1 MPLLRNGNQKLG
13 PAIGTFSLPAVE
25 TCPGLTSAC
34 ARVCYAKRYTRRL
47 NIDYTPELEAT
58 RAPQFVHS
66 MVAEAA
72 WKTVVRVHVSGDFM
86 NVAYV
91 AKWKAIAA
99 AAPRTLFYGYT
110 RSWRMPDLRASLEG
124 LAAFPNVRLMWSCD
138 AQTGVPSW
146 MAARDVAWLAMN
158 DQDVPPVAAGV
169 VFRKK
174 TSTVL
179 PYMTTNTGRAIVCP
193 AENGIVDNGVTCQR
207 CRLCF
212 RGKM

>member
-13 PAIGTFSLPAVE
+13 PSIGTFSLPAVE
-25 TCPGLTSAC
+25 TCPGLTSQC
-34 ARVCYAKRYTRRL
+34 ASVCYAKRYTRRL

-58 RAPQFVHS
+58 RAPAFVSS

-72 WKTVVRVHVSGDFM
+72 WKSVVRVHVSGDFP

-91 AKWKAIAA
+91 AKWKAIASQA
-99 AAPRTLFYGYT
+99 SRTLFYGYT
-110 RSWRMPDLRASLEG
+110 MSWRMPDLNASLEG
-124 LAAFPNVRLMWSCD
+124 LASLPNFRLMWSCD
-138 AQTGVPSW
+138 AQTGVPGW
-146 MAARDVAWLAMN
+146 MAGCDVAWLAMS
-158 DQDVPPVAAGV
+158 DLDLPPRTVGI
-169 VFRKK
+169 VFRRK

-179 PYMTTNTGRAIVCP
+179 ARMSRSIVCP

-212 RGKM
+212 REKM